1 MIYYGCTHS
10 IFFSEDF
17 VRDIMLHSDYAF
29 TQDSKS
35 GHWKFLKYRYSK
47 EGLNTQF
54 FNVQDLLDYVYKD
67 MMNCFHRF
75 PRELMGHLTPLPEL
89 DYSDISQFSYKDPYS
104 KVIAKWRM
112 MIDLY
117 KKPLPPFN

>member
-10 IFFSEDF
+10 IFFSEDL
-17 VRDIMLHSDYAF
+17 VRNVMLHSDYAF
-29 TQDSKS
+29 TQDRDS

-47 EGLNTQF
+47 EGRNTEF
-54 FNVQDLLDYVYKD
+54 FSVQDLLDYVYKD
-67 MMNCFHRF
+67 MMKCFNQF
-75 PRELMGHLTPLPEL
+75 PRELMNYLTPLPEL
-89 DYSDISQFSYKDPYS
+89 DYSDISQFLCNDTYA

-117 KKPLPPFN
+117 MKPLPPFN